1 MNTCLFLF
9 LYVLAAALSL
19 LIVGAWPSSGTKTLL
34 IRRPQTPLQSLTC
47 LFVNVLRVSDKAD
60 ALSFLNSPLPGS
72 FCCPWVIVKCICLRW
87 RTKGREQRSTETVKS
102 RKRKKKK
109 NGRKFWRL
117 IKMYAGTRGAEA
129 AAENPLKTRHCKTK
143 QKKAL
148 TVQQHADKQE
158 REAEKR

>member
-1 MNTCLFLF
+1 MSVPVPLRPCCSSLPSDRRGLTFQRDKNTIDPPSTDSITVANLFVCKCPPSKWQSWCAIISKLSSPR
-9 LYVLAAALSL
+9 LILLPLSNRKMHLLVLAYKRQ
-19 LIVGAWPSSGTKTLL
+19 GAETIK
-34 IRRPQTPLQSLTC
+34 
-47 LFVNVLRVSDKAD
+47 
-60 ALSFLNSPLPGS
+60 
-72 FCCPWVIVKCICLRW
+72 
-87 RTKGREQRSTETVKS
+87 TVKS

>member
-1 MNTCLFLF
+1 MSVPVPLRPCCSSLPSDRRGLTFQRDKNTIDPTSTDSIT
-9 LYVLAAALSL
+9 VAN
-19 LIVGAWPSSGTKTLL
+19 
-34 IRRPQTPLQSLTC
+34 

-117 IKMYAGTRGAEA
+117 IKMYAGTRGAEV

-158 REAEKR
+158 RETEKR

>member
-1 MNTCLFLF
+1 MSVPVPLRPCCSSLPSDRRGLTFQRDKNT
-9 LYVLAAALSL
+9 
-19 LIVGAWPSSGTKTLL
+19 IDPPSTDSITVAN
-34 IRRPQTPLQSLTC
+34 
-47 LFVNVLRVSDKAD
+47 LFVCKCLSSKWQSWCAIISKLSSPRLILLPLSNRKMHLL
-60 ALSFLNSPLPGS
+60 ALAY
-72 FCCPWVIVKCICLRW
+72 
-87 RTKGREQRSTETVKS
+87 
-102 RKRKKKK
+102 KRQGAEIYRNCEVEEKKKEK

-158 REAEKR
+158 RETEKR